1 MSLNKK
7 KLKLHPA
14 QVIVVGFFLLILLG
28 AILLS
33 LPFSTVPGHRVS
45 FLDAFFTSTSAVCV
59 TGLVVVDT
67 GTAYT
72 LFGQIVIILLIQA
85 GGLGV
90 MTVTTLVYLLIGKRI
105 TLSERILIREAM
117 NEFELSGLVK
127 MILKVIKVT
136 LFAELAGAGLLAIR
150 FVPMFGLKGI
160 YYSVFHSIS
169 AFCNAGF
176 DVFGQEYSPFCSLVP
191 FASDPLVL
199 LTISALIVTGGLG
212 FVVVADVFSI
222 SRMRA
227 RRSINRYSKLVLV
240 TTALLL
246 GTGVLAFYAAE
257 WNNAKTLGSLDTTG
271 KILGG
276 IFQSVTPRTA
286 GFNTIDQNAM
296 LPVSKFVTIILM
308 FIGASPAGTGG
319 GIKTTTAAIVS
330 MFAAYGIVGRRDI
343 TLRERRISPGTVQR
357 ATIIALTSFVFV
369 VAACIAL
376 VGIEGNRGGMFSS
389 ENLIYEVVSAFGTVG
404 LTTGI
409 TSQLGAA
416 SQMVLIL
423 VMFVGRVGLTS
434 LVVAL
439 ASRAGQNSTCIRYPE
454 ERFMVG

>member
-1 MSLNKK
+1 MKPSIL

-14 QVIVVGFFLLILLG
+14 QIIVIGFFLLILLG
-28 AILLS
+28 AVLLS
-33 LPFSTVPGHRVS
+33 LPISTMPEHRVS

-67 GTAYT
+67 GTTYT
-72 LFGQIVIILLIQA
+72 LFGQIVIVLLIQA

-90 MTVTTLVYLLIGKRI
+90 MTVTTMVFLLIGKRI
-105 TLSERILIREAM
+105 TLAERMILRESL
-117 NEFELSGLVK
+117 NEFDLSGLVK
-127 MILKVIKVT
+127 MILKVIRVT
-136 LFAELAGAGLLAIR
+136 LFAELLGAALLAIR
-150 FVPMFGLKGI
+150 FVPMFGLKGV
-160 YYSVFHSIS
+160 YYSLFHAIS

-191 FASDPLVL
+191 FASDPVIV
-199 LTISALIVTGGLG
+199 LTISTLIIMGGLG
-212 FVVVADVFSI
+212 FMVVSDIFSF
-222 SRMRA
+222 SRIRA
-227 RRSINRYSKLVLV
+227 RKGLNRYTKLVLAA
-240 TTALLL
+240 TGLLL
-246 GTGVLAFYAAE
+246 VVGMAAFYAAE
-257 WNNAKTLGSLDTTG
+257 LGNEKTLGGLDTGG

-286 GFNTIDQNAM
+286 GYNTIDQNAM

-330 MFAAYGIVGRRDI
+330 LFAVHGIIGRKDI
-343 TLRERRISPGTVQR
+343 TLRERRVSPGTIQR
-357 ATIIALTSFVFV
+357 ATIITITSFVFV
-369 VAACIAL
+369 VAACIVL
-376 VGIEGNRGGMFSS
+376 VSIEGDRGGIFTS

-409 TSQLGAA
+409 TPQLSSA
-416 SQMVLIL
+416 SHIVLIIT
-423 VMFVGRVGLTS
+423 MFVGRVGLTS
-434 LVVAL
+434 LVIAL
-439 ASRAGQNSTCIRYPE
+439 ASRAGQNNSCIRYPE